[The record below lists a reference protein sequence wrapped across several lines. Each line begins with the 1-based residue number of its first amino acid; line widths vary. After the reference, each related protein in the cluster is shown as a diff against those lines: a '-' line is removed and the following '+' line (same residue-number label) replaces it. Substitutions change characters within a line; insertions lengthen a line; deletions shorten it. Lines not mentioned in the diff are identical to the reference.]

1 MSAFGTG
8 GMDVEGGP
16 SLAVRLM
23 QVAGEYEVGVKKER
37 QKFEIRIAGLS
48 ERNEQLERQARVQAA
63 EADGLTKQVAKLS
76 ADMERLQGA
85 QEERLRA
92 LELELV
98 EARFALHDRSK
109 QLQDVLRA
117 HRAASAGRPGAISD
131 ENATALA
138 SVRQGADASL
148 AAAVAASL
156 GGSSIEGALE
166 ELEGELKESQPF
178 CRASLLAAAEHGRE
192 ALVQSILQPSRSL
205 LGNSTGGVGAGGGG
219 AGAGAA
225 GAAAAADGALVKT
238 SSSAAAATARTLS
251 EALLRACRGGHL
263 PVVKRLLAMGAG
275 LGGRST
281 DGQLH
286 NPLHAAAG
294 AGQDHVVK
302 FLLGHRDVGV
312 PKEGFA
318 PLIHVDDTD
327 AFTRTAMHLA
337 AAGNHGEVVK
347 LLLLNGADPTLP
359 DICGLTPADIARGT
373 RDLPAAAAAAEATL
387 LAASRGGAAGSGK
400 KPTAAEAAAA
410 ASEAARLRYVR
421 AGLVPVHGPAPA
433 VYRVLHDASVVFWNA
448 SVRANRHY
456 SDKRFEAAIAAYS
469 IALDL
474 VVKANMV
481 RQARR
486 QQSLWGCGLQHARF
500 QHAEFSTYSRTTRC
514 GLRCGVNGGCL
525 HRQCASR

>member
-1 MSAFGTG
+1 MSAFGT

-37 QKFEIRIAGLS
+37 QKFEMRIAGLS

-98 EARFALHDRSK
+98 QARFALHDRSK

-117 HRAASAGRPGAISD
+117 HRAAPAGGISD

-138 SVRQGADASL
+138 PVRQGADASL

-166 ELEGELKESQPF
+166 ELEGELKASQPF

-205 LGNSTGGVGAGGGG
+205 LGNSTGGGSGS
-219 AGAGAA
+219 
-225 GAAAAADGALVKT
+225 AAAAADGGALVKAG
-238 SSSAAAATARTLS
+238 SAAAAATTRTLS
-251 EALLRACRGGHL
+251 EALLRACSGGHL

-281 DGQLH
+281 DGQLR

-312 PKEGFA
+312 PKEGFT
-318 PLIHVDDTD
+318 PLIHVDDSD
-327 AFTRTAMHLA
+327 AFQRTAMHLA
-337 AAGNHGEVVK
+337 AAGNFAEVVK

-387 LAASRGGAAGSGK
+387 AASKGGAAVAGK
-400 KPTAAEAAAA
+400 RPTAAEAAAA
-410 ASEAARLRYVR
+410 AAEASRLRYVR
-421 AGLVPVHGPAPA
+421 AGLLPVNGPAPA

-481 RQARR
+481 RYAAAA
-486 QQSLWGCGLQHARF
+486 GCVRA
-500 QHAEFSTYSRTTRC
+500 
-514 GLRCGVNGGCL
+514 GLRV
-525 HRQCASR
+525 